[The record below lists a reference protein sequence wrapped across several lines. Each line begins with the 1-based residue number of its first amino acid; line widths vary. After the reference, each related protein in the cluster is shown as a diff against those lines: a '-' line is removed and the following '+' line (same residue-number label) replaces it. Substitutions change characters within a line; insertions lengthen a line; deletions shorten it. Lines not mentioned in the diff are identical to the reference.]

1 MVHTDIVCEKS
12 SYFKPA
18 TSESENKQDEAT
30 HSIDLLN
37 VEPEIFEVYLHWVY
51 TDDID
56 MDLVCKPAGI
66 DTASTHH
73 IKVVK
78 LWLLG
83 KLIEDHKFCD
93 KAIDM
98 ILALPSN
105 ILSLTGLLYGKRVV
119 ECVWQNTDETS
130 KLRMLFVDIYHTLAL
145 EKGVSPEQLSF
156 WPVEIISAFAHGW
169 VKQKTPFVI
178 PKLAEERRNIR
189 CRYHL
194 HAAGLQC
201 D

>member
-1 MVHTDIVCEKS
+1 MHTDIICEKS
-12 SYFKPA
+12 SYFKTA
-18 TSESENKQDEAT
+18 TSENEKEQDESS
-30 HSIDLLN
+30 HSIEFPN
-37 VEPEIFEVYLHWVY
+37 VDPEIFEVYLHWVY
-51 TDDID
+51 TNDID
-56 MDLVCKPAGI
+56 MHLMSKPPVLAA
-66 DTASTHH
+66 TSTRHMRV
-73 IKVVK
+73 IK

-83 KLIEDHKFCD
+83 KLTGDHKFCD
-93 KAIDM
+93 KATDM
-98 ILALPSN
+98 ILAFPLD
-105 ILSLTGLLYGKRVV
+105 ILQLMGKCYEEVV
-119 ECVWQNTDETS
+119 VKRVWQNTDDTS
-130 KLRMLFVDIYHTLAL
+130 KLRMLYVDIYHTLAL

-156 WPVEIISAFAHGW
+156 WPVEIVSAFAHGW